1 MLLDCTERTRLM
13 LDVYKITE
21 LSCWISWF
29 KWNKTIWSLVL
40 VNLIILKASVI
51 HKITNLKQLFIALS
65 WTVLFVCGTEMCLVD
80 RFVYVLVIVSPFCRN
95 IPWVEVDLAT
105 WATEKKTISHFS
117 LSFMYW
123 FGVNLGCDTHSNHC
137 SHVAANVLL
146 KMGLAWWPYSCYR
159 KFNIKLFDLMP
170 KESRESA
177 SHTTWLVSISFP
189 SHWHLSCFQL
199 CFQSNYW
206 LQYIVDLYSTNNGL

>member
-1 MLLDCTERTRLM
+1 M
-13 LDVYKITE
+13 LDVYKKAE
-21 LSCWISWF
+21 LSFWISWF

-40 VNLIILKASVI
+40 VDLIILKVSVV

-65 WTVLFVCGTEMCLVD
+65 WTVLFVGETEMCLVIVLFTFLSPLVHSAETYLEWKLTWPLEPLK
-80 RFVYVLVIVSPFCRN
+80 RKQFRIFRSVLCIVLVWILV
-95 IPWVEVDLAT
+95 V
-105 WATEKKTISHFS
+105 
-117 LSFMYW
+117 
-123 FGVNLGCDTHSNHC
+123 THTSHC

-146 KMGLAWWPYSCYR
+146 KMGLAKWPYSCYR
-159 KFNIKLFDLMP
+159 KFNTKLFDFMP